1 MPNKAEKMKAKKMDA
16 QSRRTRRALVEDDN
30 RMLREELTEVRAYH
44 AAKIDD
50 YLAKIDQLTAQV
62 AALTQERVAFASSVE
77 EKCKAA
83 LAQAVRD
90 KRLFFSVLVRVLQ
103 NTKIENLAEG

>member
-30 RMLREELTEVRAYH
+30 RMLREELTEVRAT
-44 AAKIDD
+44 

-62 AALTQERVAFASSVE
+62 AALTQERVLRPGRGAFASSVE
-77 EKCKAA
+77 EKYKAA

>member
-1 MPNKAEKMKAKKMDA
+1 MPNRVEKMKTKKMDA

-30 RMLREELTEVRAYH
+30 RMLREELTEVRAT
-44 AAKIDD
+44 
-50 YLAKIDQLTAQV
+50 YLAKVDQLTAQV

-77 EKCKAA
+77 EKYKAA